1 MVPST
6 QSSYT
11 FLPTAADP
19 SGFTAAPAA
28 TNRGSRCSWG
38 RWARRA
44 CGAAVM
50 MVDRSS
56 ARRAGSGTLTAS
68 VTHVCAQGTQRVQ
81 QVHEVPGVSL
91 VEVHGTGVY

>member
-1 MVPST
+1 
-6 QSSYT
+6 
-11 FLPTAADP
+11 
-19 SGFTAAPAA
+19 
-28 TNRGSRCSWG
+28 
-38 RWARRA
+38 
-44 CGAAVM
+44 M